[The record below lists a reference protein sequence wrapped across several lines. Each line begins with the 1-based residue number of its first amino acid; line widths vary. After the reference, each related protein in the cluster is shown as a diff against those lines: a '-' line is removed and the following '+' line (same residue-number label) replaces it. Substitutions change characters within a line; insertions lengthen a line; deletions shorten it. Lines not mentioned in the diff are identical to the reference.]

1 MNENI
6 QNEAVK
12 KPLYKKWWF
21 WVVAV
26 VVIIAIM
33 SAIGGKDENPESKS
47 DISSANQA
55 SGNNDSENDSASE
68 KTGSGAL
75 GDYTVSVVDYA
86 LTQDYEGKPAV
97 VITYNWTNNSD
108 DTTSF
113 AVALN
118 SKVFQND
125 IQCDIAVVMD
135 SNVYSA
141 DNYMKNIRPGASLDV
156 QLAYVL
162 QDSTNP
168 IEVEVSELISFSD
181 DKIIKTFDI
190 AQ

>member
-6 QNEAVK
+6 QNEVVK

-21 WVVAV
+21 WVVAA
-26 VVIIAIM
+26 VIIIALI
-33 SAIGGKDENPESKS
+33 SAIGGKDENPENKS
-47 DISSANQA
+47 DISSANQT
-55 SGNNDSENDSASE
+55 SDNNDSENDSMPEEAGNG
-68 KTGSGAL
+68 TL
-75 GDYTVSVVDYA
+75 GDYTVSIVDHT

-125 IQCDIAVVMD
+125 IQCDIAVIMD
-135 SNVYSA
+135 SNVYNA
-141 DNYMKNIRPGASLDV
+141 DNYMKDIRPGASLDV

-162 QDSTNP
+162 QDNTNP

-181 DKIIKTFDI
+181 DKILKKFDI
-190 AQ
+190 A